1 VSDRDGFEA
10 RLEELRSEMERERQI
25 WQVKQEEAERKV
37 KELDVKLEAFNMTL
51 QAYRQFAGI
60 PVPTMKQASMDNERF
75 KSMTVLEA
83 CETIV
88 REAGGR
94 RKVGEIRKI
103 LLAAGK
109 LKNPRTA
116 YNHIR
121 ATIEGDA
128 KGRLMLLPGGWA
140 ALAPGGGFAALA
152 EKAGEGT
159 QIKFVKETSAR

>member
-1 VSDRDGFEA
+1 VPNRDGFEA
-10 RLEELRSEMERERQI
+10 KLEELRSEMESEKQI

-37 KELDVKLEAFNMTL
+37 KELDAKLEAFDMTL
-51 QAYRQFAGI
+51 QTYRQFAGI
-60 PVPTMKQASMDNERF
+60 PVPTMKQTSMDNERF
-75 KSMTVLEA
+75 RNMTVLEA

-121 ATIEGDA
+121 ATIEGDS

-140 ALAPGGGFAALA
+140 ALAPEGGLAALA
-152 EKAGEGT
+152 EKVEKGA
-159 QIKFVKETSAR
+159 QINFVEKTSAR